1 MIGYAFTDRR
11 YAGISFEFIVL
22 TSGQAIDAR
31 TQVTRKINMIKK
43 VS

>member
-1 MIGYAFTDRR
+1 MIGNTYTDRK

-31 TQVTRKINMIKK
+31 TQMTRKINMIKK